1 MCELREGSGRE
12 GVFDR
17 RAEDCEEGAEG
28 ESGEEALRGW
38 WRCIMCKGYTEV
50 NRMATIA

>member
-1 MCELREGSGRE
+1 MCKLRERSGRE

-17 RAEDCEEGAEG
+17 RAEDCEKGAEG

-38 WRCIMCKGYTEV
+38 CSIMCKGYTVV
-50 NRMATIA
+50 NMMATIA